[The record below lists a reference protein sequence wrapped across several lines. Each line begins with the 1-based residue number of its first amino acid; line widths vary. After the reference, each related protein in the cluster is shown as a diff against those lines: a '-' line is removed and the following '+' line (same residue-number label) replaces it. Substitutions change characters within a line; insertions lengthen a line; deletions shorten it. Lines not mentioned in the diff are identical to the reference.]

1 MGLKMQ
7 DGNIADFGIDAMTDD
22 GVKELTPAK
31 SLFTVDNYNA
41 MLERAVMPGDDSSV
55 NTEDLRE
62 KTMSEEKDYEIFYND
77 EGVKKVRT
85 AGGNTYP
92 EGSTEYAKI
101 VGEATSEQNQGL
113 EIAMR
118 PILNFNILRVEFP
131 SEIIDEL
138 NQHIDDV
145 IIPNNKSFADG
156 LVGQLKENERSAQL
170 DFPFDTEVGKQ
181 LEVVFN
187 QIGTTYLKKGYGR
200 DATAEVTQCWTN
212 HAYAGDYNPFHDH
225 GVRTVAGLSGFL
237 WLKVPQCIQDT
248 PDVPKINNASG
259 GVDGWTHLC
268 WGTNTMRDLM
278 QLRPQTEDY
287 VKPIEGTMLVF
298 PQWLKHQVMPF
309 FGEGERRSIAMNWNV
324 IDSDEERKKYMS
336 DREAE
341 LYDAKKVSNEG

>member
-31 SLFTVDNYNA
+31 SLFTVNNYNA

-138 NQHIDDV
+138 NQHIDDE
-145 IIPNNKSFADG
+145 IIPNSKSFADG
-156 LVGQLKENERSAQL
+156 LVGQLKEHS
-170 DFPFDTEVGKQ
+170 VG
-181 LEVVFN
+181 L
-187 QIGTTYLKKGYGR
+187 IMHMR
-200 DATAEVTQCWTN
+200 ATIILFMIMV
-212 HAYAGDYNPFHDH
+212 
-225 GVRTVAGLSGFL
+225 
-237 WLKVPQCIQDT
+237 
-248 PDVPKINNASG
+248 
-259 GVDGWTHLC
+259 
-268 WGTNTMRDLM
+268 
-278 QLRPQTEDY
+278 
-287 VKPIEGTMLVF
+287 
-298 PQWLKHQVMPF
+298 
-309 FGEGERRSIAMNWNV
+309 
-324 IDSDEERKKYMS
+324 
-336 DREAE
+336 
-341 LYDAKKVSNEG
+341 